1 MDKAMKGEIEMHNQ
15 RQKRE
20 ILIGNETVE
29 NWGVFVENQNGETF
43 EIQLS
48 QKLSA
53 KDYDFIEENLQG
65 CKLGENTEGK
75 IQW

>member
-1 MDKAMKGEIEMHNQ
+1 MKGEIEMHNQ

-53 KDYDFIEENLQG
+53 KVYDFIVENLQG

>member
-43 EIQLS
+43 EKQ
-48 QKLSA
+48 
-53 KDYDFIEENLQG
+53 
-65 CKLGENTEGK
+65 
-75 IQW
+75 